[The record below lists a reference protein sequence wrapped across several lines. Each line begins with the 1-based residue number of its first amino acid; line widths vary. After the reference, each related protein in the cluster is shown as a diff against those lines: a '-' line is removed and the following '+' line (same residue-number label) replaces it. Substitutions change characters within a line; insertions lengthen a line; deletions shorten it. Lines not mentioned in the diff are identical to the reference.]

1 MNSSKVIAQ
10 LRKKIEAAQVT
21 ALNQTADRILD
32 DLKAN
37 VPIKTGALN
46 QSYQIQERPRKG
58 RLRVVTGTPI
68 FWANFQYPNRSQ
80 YKPPRRMDPN
90 RLMPPKQENPYRV
103 IDGNEVDYTR
113 VEKVLQDNFE
123 RLMNGD

>member
-10 LRKKIEAAQVT
+10 IRKKIESAKVE
-21 ALNQTADRILD
+21 ALNQTADRVLD

-58 RLRVVTGTPI
+58 RLRVVIGSPL
-68 FWANFQYPNRSQ
+68 FYARFQYILRGT
-80 YKPPRRMDPN
+80 YKKPRQFNPDRLFPPLVARTGV
-90 RLMPPKQENPYRV
+90 LTQKE
-103 IDGNEVDYTR
+103 IDMSK
-113 VEKVLQDNFE
+113 VEKLLNDNFSKAF
-123 RLMNGD
+123 DD